1 MLFTDVPIDAT
12 WDEIVD
18 SYVDA
23 MGWTRERAEEYVDMY
38 AQFGLWK
45 PSDRMGEY
53 KDAGIPAEMEL
64 W

>member
-1 MLFTDVPIDAT
+1 
-12 WDEIVD
+12 
-18 SYVDA
+18 

-38 AQFGLWK
+38 AQFGLWR